1 MKVAYL
7 VNQYPKVSHTFIR
20 REIQAIERH
29 GVEVTRFSLRSE
41 NFEGLGQEDKEEY
54 RLTTFILNEPKIRLL
69 KTFFGWL
76 LRNPHDVLNLIIL
89 IFSTN
94 KKSSKSFY
102 KHIVCAIEASF
113 VAKVCQKDG
122 CQHIHAHFGTNSA
135 EVTMYASL
143 MSKISYSLTIH
154 GPEEFDY
161 PEDLNLREK
170 VKRSKFIATV
180 SSFGR
185 SQLFRWIDKKDWDKV
200 KVVHCGLE
208 PSYFENLEPNKGA
221 NENVFLCTG
230 RLCEQKGQLLLLQSF
245 KEHLNEG
252 HNSRLILAGDGELRS
267 EIETLIKELELGERV
282 TITGWISPEEVE
294 TLLEQCSVM
303 VLPSFAEGLP
313 VAIMEAMA
321 KGRLVIS
328 TYIAGI
334 PELVKHRKTGLLTVP
349 GSIEDLTQNLNLSVS
364 LSPEELKSIIQ
375 NAHVEVRKAH
385 NVELEA
391 DKLAKLFEQ

>member
-20 REIQAIERH
+20 REIKAVEKCGI
-29 GVEVTRFSLRSE
+29 EVTRLSLRSE

-54 RLTTFILNEPKIRLL
+54 RLTTFILNESKIRLL
-69 KTFFGWL
+69 KTFFVWL
-76 LRNPHDVLNLIIL
+76 LTSPKDALKLILLIL
-89 IFSTN
+89 SMN

-113 VAKVCQKDG
+113 VAKVCEKGG
-122 CQHIHAHFGTNSA
+122 CKHIHAHFGTNSA
-135 EVTMYASL
+135 EVAMYASL

-154 GPEEFDY
+154 GPEEYDY

-180 SSFGR
+180 SNFGR

-200 KVVHCGLE
+200 KVIRCGLE
-208 PSYFENLEPNKGA
+208 PSYFQSIERNTA
-221 NENVFLCTG
+221 ADENVFLCTG
-230 RLCEQKGQLLLLQSF
+230 RLCEQKGQLLLLKSF
-245 KEHLNEG
+245 KEHLKEG
-252 HNSRLILAGDGELRS
+252 HNSRLILAGDGELRN
-267 EIETLIKELELGERV
+267 EIETLIKKLELEERV
-282 TITGWISPEEVE
+282 TITGWISPAEVE
-294 TLLEQCSVM
+294 NLLKQCSVM

-321 KGRLVIS
+321 KGRPVIS

-364 LSPEELKSIIQ
+364 LSCEELKSIIQ

>member
-69 KTFFGWL
+69 KIFFGWL
-76 LRNPHDVLNLIIL
+76 LRNPHDLLNLIIL
-89 IFSTN
+89 IFSMN
-94 KKSSKSFY
+94 KKSSKSLY

-154 GPEEFDY
+154 GPEEYDY

-208 PSYFENLEPNKGA
+208 PSYFECLERNKGA

-282 TITGWISPEEVE
+282 TITGWISPDEVE

-391 DKLAKLFEQ
+391 DKLSKLFEQ